1 MGVVQG
7 VIWLEQ
13 AISGALKAAE
23 IRYEGYKMG
32 IEFVVGVDN

>member
-7 VIWLEQ
+7 AIWLEQ
-13 AISGALKAAE
+13 AISGALRAAE

-32 IEFVVGVDN
+32 IKFVVGIDN